1 LDKFVETGKL
11 SFGDFATS
19 VIMDMLKIELRAAA
33 MKMFQAAGGLSGIA
47 GLFGFAEGG
56 IIPTEGPVLVGE
68 RGPEII
74 TGAAGRQVVPNG
86 QLGSAGSGGAV
97 TNNYYSIS
105 AIDAKSVAQLFAEN
119 RMTLLGNVRQAEK
132 ELPIRGR

>member
-1 LDKFVETGKL
+1 
-11 SFGDFATS
+11 
-19 VIMDMLKIELRAAA
+19 M
-33 MKMFQAAGGLSGIA
+33 
-47 GLFGFAEGG
+47 
-56 IIPTEGPVLVGE
+56 
-68 RGPEII
+68 
-74 TGAAGRQVVPNG
+74 GAAGRQVIPNN
-86 QLGSAGSGGAV
+86 QLGTAPSGGAV